1 MKCEGWKYNMELR
14 KTYRGR
20 EPKEYKDLEKFFST
34 KIEFSKN
41 DDCELIKKK
50 INDEVTN
57 VSRVWL
63 LFAINDGKWKCLQV
77 AQSKNNVIK
86 EINDVIDF
94 LFRNF
99 EQNSENILYTNSAFY
114 KNVCPK
120 ATNQEYRELLYSK
133 IGSKYEDF

>member
-77 AQSKNNVIK
+77 AQSKNNVH
-86 EINDVIDF
+86 
-94 LFRNF
+94 
-99 EQNSENILYTNSAFY
+99 NI
-114 KNVCPK
+114 
-120 ATNQEYRELLYSK
+120 
-133 IGSKYEDF
+133 I